1 MITSPNPHDAF
12 AFLVERI
19 LDQPRGLAAVLNAN
33 DEIIEVAT
41 GELLIQKRTVE

>member
-12 AFLVERI
+12 AYLVERI
-19 LDQPRGLAAVLNAN
+19 LDQPHSLAAVLNAN
-33 DEIIEVAT
+33 DEIMEVAT